1 MAITAGGV
9 PEDIRWRPELEAGE
23 ATDGSDTLDLL
34 LAALLGGG
42 PKLLGDAGL
51 ARLSEARLQAIERGA
66 LARADDCLHELQ
78 CLARLLADA
87 TRVAACPPPAHDLAR
102 VTRHLGRL
110 AQDGARW
117 KQLAEHA
124 AMYRAQR
131 DLAGEVARRWLGWA
145 RYFGEWPQ
153 PAGDA
158 GDD

>member
-1 MAITAGGV
+1 MAITAGGM
-9 PEDIRWRPELEAGE
+9 PEDIRWLPETEAGE
-23 ATDGSDTLDLL
+23 ATDGSDMLDLL

-51 ARLSEARLQAIERGA
+51 ARLSEARLQAIECGA

-87 TRVAACPPPAHDLAR
+87 TRAPARPPAQDLALA
-102 VTRHLGRL
+102 TRHLGRL

-124 AMYRAQR
+124 AMYRTQR

-145 RYFGEWPQ
+145 QYFGEWPQ
-153 PAGDA
+153 SAGD
-158 GDD
+158 G